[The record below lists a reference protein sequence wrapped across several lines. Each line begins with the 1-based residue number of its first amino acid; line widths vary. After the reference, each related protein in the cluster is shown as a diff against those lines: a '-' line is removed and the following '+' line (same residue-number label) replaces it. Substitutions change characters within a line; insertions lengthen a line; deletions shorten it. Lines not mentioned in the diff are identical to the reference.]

1 MTKLQALREAY
12 ARAVVPAAGPIRQR
26 LVEAFAAVAREDFLG
41 PPPWLV
47 LNHGP
52 TWTRDAAQLY
62 QDVLVSLAPDRG
74 INNGQPS
81 LHAQCLAACAPQPG
95 ESVVHVGAG
104 SGYYTAILAVLVG
117 RAGSVLAF
125 ETEADLAERARQQLQ
140 PWPQVRV
147 IAGSAVDAP
156 LPAADLIYVSA
167 GVSDLPGGW
176 LDALKPGGRLLL
188 PLTPD
193 LGWGVMLLITRLDR
207 TRWAASV
214 LARVAFIDCVGGRD
228 PDAAASLAQ
237 ALRTRSPD
245 AVRSLRRHQPP
256 DRSAWCVG
264 RDWWLSTAEPG

>member
-1 MTKLQALREAY
+1 MTTLQARREAY
-12 ARAVVPAAGPIRQR
+12 ARAAVPAAGPIRQR

-47 LNHGP
+47 LNDGP
-52 TWTRDAAQLY
+52 HWTSDAAQLY

-125 ETEADLAERARQQLQ
+125 EIEADLAERARRQLQ

-147 IAGSAVDAP
+147 VTGSAVDAP
-156 LPAADLIYVSA
+156 LPAADVIYVSA

-176 LDALKPGGRLLL
+176 LDALKPGGRLVL

-193 LGWGVMLLITRLDR
+193 LGWGVMLLIKRLDR

-214 LARVAFIDCVGGRD
+214 LAHVAFIDCVGGRD
-228 PDAAASLAQ
+228 PDAAESLAQ
-237 ALRTRSPD
+237 ALRTRSSD